1 MRIGSFAQ
9 AASGGTLDQLIAEA
23 RQAEADG
30 LASFWVPQIFE
41 LDALTAIAL
50 MGRETS
56 TIELG
61 TAVIPTFPR
70 HPWVMAQQ
78 ALTTNVAVGGR
89 LALGIGLSHQV
100 VVEGMWGYSFAQPL
114 GHMRDYL
121 GVLNP
126 LLAGEGVN
134 FSTERFTA
142 RGGLAVNGSTQPQL
156 LIAALGPKMLELAG
170 RETNGTITWCVGPET
185 LAGYTIPTMNA
196 AAAQAARPTPRTI
209 AALPICVTTD
219 VSGAR
224 ERASSVFAIYGQLP
238 SYRAM
243 LDREGAAGPADIV
256 IAGSAAEVHD
266 RIAALADVGVTE
278 FVGVEFAANPD
289 EKEATRAVLR
299 SLA

>member
-9 AASGGTLDQLIAEA
+9 AASGGTLDQLVAEA
-23 RQAEADG
+23 VRAEADG

-56 TIELG
+56 TIEIG
-61 TAVIPTFPR
+61 TAVIPTYPR

-100 VVEGMWGYSFAQPL
+100 VVEGMWGLSFDQPL
-114 GHMRDYL
+114 AHMRDYL

-126 LLAGEGVN
+126 LLSGEGVN
-134 FSTERFTA
+134 LSGERFTA
-142 RGGLAVNGSTQPQL
+142 RGGLAVHGSTRPQL

-170 RETNGTITWCVGPET
+170 RETDGTITWCVGPET
-185 LAGYTIPTMNA
+185 LAGYTIPTMTA
-196 AAAQAARPTPRTI
+196 AAEAAGRPTARTV
-209 AALPICVTTD
+209 AALPVCVTND
-219 VSGAR
+219 PDSAR
-224 ERASSVFAIYGQLP
+224 ARAASVFAIYGQLP

-256 IAGSAAEVHD
+256 LAGSATEIHD
-266 RIAALADVGVTE
+266 RIAGLADVGVTD
-278 FVGVEFAANPD
+278 FVAVEFSADPG
-289 EKEATRAVLR
+289 EQEATRAVLR
-299 SLA
+299 SLL

>member
-9 AASGGTLDQLIAEA
+9 AATGGTIDQLIAEA
-23 RQAEADG
+23 VQAEADG
-30 LASFWVPQIFE
+30 LASFWLPQIFE
-41 LDALTAIAL
+41 LDALTVIAL
-50 MGRETS
+50 IGREAQ

-61 TAVIPTFPR
+61 TAVIPTYPR

-100 VVEGMWGYSFAQPL
+100 VIEGMWGLSFEHPL
-114 GHMRDYL
+114 AHMREYL

-134 FSTERFTA
+134 IAGERYTA
-142 RGGLAVNGSTQPQL
+142 RGGLTIKQSTRPQL

-170 RETNGTITWCVGPET
+170 QHTDGTITWCVGPET
-185 LAGYTIPTMNA
+185 LAGYTMPTMNA
-196 AAAQAARPTPRTI
+196 AAEAAGRPKPRTV
-209 AALPICVTTD
+209 AALPVCVTD
-219 VSGAR
+219 NVDSAR
-224 ERASSVFAIYGQLP
+224 ERASVVFAVYGQLP

-256 IAGSAAEVHD
+256 IAGSASEVRD
-266 RIAALADVGVTE
+266 TIAGLADAGVSD
-278 FVGVEFAANPD
+278 FVAVEFSSDPR
-289 EKEATRAVLR
+289 EREATRSVIREFL
-299 SLA
+299 